1 MAVSIKKYNPG
12 FLSDDEVV
20 ASFCVRN
27 AEFKLLLESLQSST
41 GNSGVHSMVIG
52 PRGSG
57 KTHLLLRVAAEVRRD
72 PSLSGFY
79 PIVFAEESYEVS
91 TIGEFW
97 LACLDHLAEQAS
109 EGERAN
115 LRLSYDDLRATGDD
129 RALADRCLGTI
140 LDFADRHGKRV
151 VLLVENLNM
160 LFADMDDPDAG
171 WRLRHTLQTEPR
183 IVLLGSAT
191 SRFDE
196 IDHPDHALYDLF
208 RVITLRPLDAQEC
221 VALWEAVSGQ
231 PSTTLAVRPLEILTG
246 GNPRLLAIIALFS
259 AGRSFGELKANL
271 LDLVDDHTEYFKSHL
286 ESLPALERRV
296 YLSLARLWKP
306 ATAREVADQSRTDV
320 NKCSALLMRLME
332 RGAVAVVGGTLRRR
346 KYYLTERLYN
356 IYYLLRR
363 DSGSSQAV
371 EALID
376 FMVCLYSPADLWD
389 VVADIYR
396 ETRHPTSD
404 VRELVAQ
411 ELINKAHLLADIG
424 HEDGAIAIFEQVT
437 DRLRMSKAAGH
448 QNQAAVA
455 SLNKVLRLNLAGRYD
470 EGVRACEQM
479 LTSFETSREPSIVA
493 AVAIALDS
501 KGRAWD
507 ELGNPS
513 EAVYA
518 YEQALDRFATAQ
530 MWDLSQLVA
539 DTMLRKGSALVQNGN
554 PSEAVV
560 AFDAVVAKFASAD
573 ETSLVTQVA
582 TALLSKA
589 AALLLQGK
597 TITESDFSLL
607 LDCVSKEED
616 LRPGL
621 IQVLT
626 ILAVTSGLARTLKL
640 IQASPAADSLLPLVA
655 ALQQELGQ
663 ETHVAKEVD
672 EVAADIRGNIV
683 ELAANIPSEV
693 PTWIAEFLRDEVN
706 LNRIRLDRLETS
718 AGAVNDY
725 LKGNLSGY
733 QKMERLG
740 SYALGTLIKPVDD
753 NDEYDADIQIV
764 MNPNPKWEA
773 KDYVLAINRTLAGNK
788 TYANQLTLKARCVT
802 VDYSGD
808 FHLDVVP
815 RVTIDGKHYICNR
828 HDNKF
833 EETDGTGYR
842 DWFNEKDRIT
852 GDNLKQVVRLLKY
865 LRDHKNSFTA
875 KSILLT
881 TLAGNAITSSDEGT
895 AAVNTVVDTLDTV
908 LSRMN
913 EYLQQHPNMPDIKN
927 PVLSTENFNR
937 HWDQRRYANF
947 RNRIQSYARTA
958 KQARAE
964 PLAEN
969 AIEPWRHL
977 LGESFG
983 KSVNSGE
990 GSGQSDGGGAGTP
1003 LTRDETQRSDRAF
1016 AGSMPTGRRLR

>member
-346 KYYLTERLYN
+346 QYYLTERLYN

-479 LTSFETSREPSIVA
+479 LASFETSREPSIVA

-725 LKGNLSGY
+725 LKGNLAGY

>member
-12 FLSDDEVV
+12 FLSDAEVV

-97 LACLDHLAEQAS
+97 LECLDHLAEQAP

-140 LDFADRHGKRV
+140 LDFADCHGKRV

-208 RVITLRPLDAQEC
+208 RVITLRPLDTQEC

-259 AGRSFGELKANL
+259 AGRSFRELKANL

-320 NKCSALLMRLME
+320 NKCSALLTRLME
-332 RGAVAVVGGTLRRR
+332 RGAVAVVGGTPRRR
-346 KYYLTERLYN
+346 QYYLTERLYN

-389 VVADIYR
+389 IVADIYR
-396 ETRHPTSD
+396 ESRLETAD
-404 VRELVAQ
+404 VQEPVAQ
-411 ELINKAHLLADIG
+411 VLIQKAQLLADIG
-424 HEDGAIAIFEQVT
+424 HDNEAVAIFEQVA
-437 DRLRMSKAAGH
+437 DRLRMSKATGDRH
-448 QNQAAVA
+448 QAAVA
-455 SLNKVLRLNLAGRYD
+455 LLNKVLRLNMTGRYL
-470 EGVRACEQM
+470 EVISACDQM
-479 LTSFETSREPSIVA
+479 LVTFGASGDP
-493 AVAIALDS
+493 AVVVMLGTALDS
-501 KGRAWD
+501 KGRAWAQ
-507 ELGNPS
+507 LGNVP

-518 YEQALDRFATAQ
+518 YDQALGCFTTVPTTE
-530 MWDLSQLVA
+530 LNELVA
-539 DTMLRKGSALVQNGN
+539 DTMHRKGLALMQNQN
-554 PSEAVV
+554 PSEAAVV
-560 AFDAVVAKFASAD
+560 FDAVVARFASAD
-573 ETSLVTQVA
+573 EKSVVGKA
-582 TALLSKA
+582 TNALLSKA
-589 AALLLQGK
+589 AVLLLQGK
-597 TITESDFSLL
+597 NLTESDFAMLL
-607 LDCVSKEED
+607 GCLAKEGE
-616 LRPGL
+616 LRPGF
-621 IQVLT
+621 IQALT
-626 ILAVTSGLARTLKL
+626 QLSVIFGVSRALEM
-640 IQASPAADSLLPLVA
+640 IQASPVAGLLLPLVT

-663 ETHVAKEVD
+663 ETRVAKEVY
-672 EVAADIRGNIV
+672 EVARDVRRDLAGISFDLLLRETTGSA
-683 ELAANIPSEV
+683 ELTSRKLENEV
-693 PTWIAEFLRDEVN
+693 D
-706 LNRIRLDRLETS
+706 LNKSRLDRLET
-718 AGAVNDY
+718 AVGGVNGY
-725 LKGNLSGY
+725 LKDNLSGY
-733 QKMERLG
+733 QKMERQG

-764 MNPNPKWEA
+764 MNPNPQWEP

-788 TYANQLTLKARCVT
+788 TYADKLRLKTRCVT
-802 VDYSGD
+802 VDYAGD
-808 FHLDVVP
+808 FHLDLVP
-815 RVTIDGKHYICNR
+815 RVTINGKHYVCNR

-833 EETDGTGYR
+833 EETDGNGYR
-842 DWFNEKDRIT
+842 EWFNGKDRVT
-852 GDNLKQVVRLLKY
+852 GGNLKRVVRLLKF

-881 TLAGNAITSSDEGT
+881 TLAGNMIRESDKGT
-895 AAVNTVVDTLDTV
+895 GAVSTVADTLETI
-908 LSRMN
+908 LSRMDD
-913 EYLQQHPNMPDIKN
+913 YLQQHPNMPEIRN
-927 PVLSTENFNR
+927 PVLPTENFNR
-937 HWDQRRYANF
+937 HWDQRKYANF
-947 RNRIQSYARTA
+947 RNRFQSYTQIA
-958 KQARAE
+958 KRAKAE
-964 PLAEN
+964 PSAEK
-969 AIEPWRHL
+969 AIKLWQEL
-977 LGESFG
+977 FG
-983 KSVNSGE
+983 DSSC
-990 GSGQSDGGGAGTP
+990 
-1003 LTRDETQRSDRAF
+1003 
-1016 AGSMPTGRRLR
+1016 